1 MISNDHVHER
11 IILTV
16 NTELQRLGLVY
27 KSSAVHVLAFI
38 ANMSIVWETAIDYF
52 LFTRINDKMLA
63 IVRYTCIWE
72 TIKQC

>member
-16 NTELQRLGLVY
+16 NIELQRLGLVY

-38 ANMSIVWETAIDYF
+38 ANMSKV
-52 LFTRINDKMLA
+52 
-63 IVRYTCIWE
+63 
-72 TIKQC
+72 